1 MANSISITK
10 NILYNKEMTVGLLL
24 KSNFEEYKYY
34 FDYPQLYFGYRAP
47 LHKRWLYYELNPS
60 ILWREENSYRPSF
73 RFMFNIGGKT
83 FLKEED

>member
-24 KSNFEEYKYY
+24 KSNFKEYKYY

-60 ILWREENSYRPSF
+60 ILWREENNYKPSF
-73 RFMFNIGGKT
+73 RFMFNIGVNFKR
-83 FLKEED
+83 D